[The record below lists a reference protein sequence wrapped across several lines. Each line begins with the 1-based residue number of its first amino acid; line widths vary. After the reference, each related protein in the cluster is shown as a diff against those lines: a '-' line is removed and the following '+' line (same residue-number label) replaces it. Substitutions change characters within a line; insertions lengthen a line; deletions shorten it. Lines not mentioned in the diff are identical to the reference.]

1 MKKRITALAL
11 ALVMVLGV
19 AALAAGG
26 EKNISVLPMTMTVN
40 GTPVTPAKSDGTAA
54 EVFSYNGATYAPLRY
69 LSDLLGIEVEWDA
82 NDPSVAKLVGND
94 LKIPAGVVTA
104 SGTFTAAAQGFGGEV
119 TVTLTLTDGV
129 LTDVKVDGGK
139 ETAGIGSRA
148 VELLPGVMLARNSVD
163 VDGVSGATVSSSAIL
178 TAAKAALAQSGV
190 TLAPKAVAVVQ
201 HMKPGTYTGEEYGK
215 WKEGTIEGGRFGSPK
230 VIKPT
235 KVSVTVDESKILS
248 VTVDSCDDTPGF
260 IELPMTELP
269 KAIVEQQSIAVDAVS
284 GCTMTSQAI
293 LSGVQQALEKAGA
306 DITGFM
312 KAAPRSTATEEYT
325 CDVAVVGGGGCGTT
339 AALTLQQA
347 GLDVIVVEK
356 TAKVGGESVCS
367 TGAFTP
373 GSKYL
378 ESIIDD
384 KSLITDPGVFFDEL
398 MDYSHWTAD
407 STVVRAFLDRAG
419 ETADWLQT
427 MWDQTDDPGF
437 KGVGMKGKNGLDTG
451 KGTKKYQVLYD
462 DFFLPKGGKLLL
474 SSRAYELLTDAS
486 GAVVGVKARKTDGT
500 EIVVHAKQVVLAT
513 GGFAGSPELLDQY
526 FHNTYYLNGLS
537 TCEGDGMLM
546 AQAVGAGHPQNLDPH
561 LAEFC
566 SNEVV
571 DFYAG
576 YMKNINYSGLLQ
588 VNTNGERFYNEE
600 FGASDPLAKGAAA
613 LNTVGEA
620 YVIFSQHD
628 LDVMEEGGCK
638 SLISQEV
645 RDSMVGYRD
654 RACVPFTTIKA
665 EMQAAI
671 DAGQGWKADTLTE
684 LGKKVGVFNMDVYNA
699 TIEKYLNAI
708 KTGVDEEFGK
718 RPEMLYPLDE
728 SVGPFY
734 CVRVIP
740 AIDTTLGA
748 IPVNAKCQVLTDDK
762 TVIPGLYAVG
772 QDASNFWGNSYYQT
786 EHTNALT
793 QGWSIT
799 SGRLAGIAIA
809 ESYGKQVPFVTWT
822 PAKDKA

>member
-1 MKKRITALAL
+1 MKRNSKRSLAL
-11 ALVMVLGV
+11 LLSLALT
-19 AALAAGG
+19 AGLSAC
-26 EKNISVLPMTMTVN
+26 EKEPAD
-40 GTPVTPAKSDGTAA
+40 TPAP
-54 EVFSYNGATYAPLRY
+54 EVSA
-69 LSDLLGIEVEWDA
+69 
-82 NDPSVAKLVGND
+82 
-94 LKIPAGVVTA
+94 PAGV
-104 SGTFTAAAQGFGGEV
+104 SGDFSATTKGFGGDV
-119 TVTLTLTDGV
+119 TVTLTIADNTLI
-129 LTDVKVDGGK
+129 DVKIVGEGETLDVGG
-139 ETAGIGSRA
+139 RA
-148 VELLPGVMLARNSVD
+148 IELLPGTMTAANSVE
-163 VDGVSGATVSSSAIL
+163 VDGISGATVTSEAIL
-178 TAAKAALAQSGV
+178 AAAKKALTASGAV
-190 TLAPKAVAVVQ
+190 LETKAVEVVQ
-201 HMKPGTYTGEEYGK
+201 HMTPGTYTGEAYGK
-215 WKEGTIEGGRFGSPK
+215 WKEGTIEGDRFGSPK
-230 VIKPT
+230 TISPT
-235 KVSVTVDESKILS
+235 KVSVEVDESKILS
-248 VTVDSCDDTPGF
+248 VTVESCDDTPGF
-260 IELPMTELP
+260 IEPP
-269 KAIVEQQSIAVDAVS
+269 IQQIPADIVKYQSIAVDAVS
-284 GCTMTSQAI
+284 GCTLTSQAI
-293 LSGVQQALEKAGA
+293 LAGVQQALEAAGA

-312 KAAPRSTATEEYT
+312 KAPARSTVTEEYT

-347 GLDVIVVEK
+347 GLNVIVIEK

-378 ESIIDD
+378 ETIIED

-462 DFFLPKGGKLLL
+462 DFFLPAGGKLLL
-474 SSRAYELLTDAS
+474 SSRAYELLTDGN
-486 GAVVGVKARKTDGT
+486 GAVNGVKARRSDGT
-500 EIVVHAKQVVLAT
+500 EIVVHANEVILAT

-588 VNTNGERFYNEE
+588 INTNGERFYNEE

-654 RACVPFTTIKA
+654 RACVPFTTIKT
-665 EMQAAI
+665 EMQVAI

-684 LGKKVGVFNMDVYNA
+684 LGEKVGVFDMEVYNA
-699 TIEKYLNAI
+699 TIEKYLKAI
-708 KTGVDEEFGK
+708 EAGVDEEFGK
-718 RPEMLYPLDE
+718 RPEMLYP
-728 SVGPFY
+728 
-734 CVRVIP
+734 
-740 AIDTTLGA
+740 
-748 IPVNAKCQVLTDDK
+748 
-762 TVIPGLYAVG
+762 
-772 QDASNFWGNSYYQT
+772 
-786 EHTNALT
+786 
-793 QGWSIT
+793 
-799 SGRLAGIAIA
+799 
-809 ESYGKQVPFVTWT
+809 
-822 PAKDKA
+822 KDM

>member
-1 MKKRITALAL
+1 MKKRITAFAMAL
-11 ALVMVLGV
+11 AMVAGTV
-19 AALAAGG
+19 AMAAGV
-26 EKNISVLPMTMTVN
+26 EQTISVTPMNLTVN
-40 GTPVTPAKSDGTAA
+40 GQQVTPTGA
-54 EVFSYNGATYAPLRY
+54 NGAAAGVFASQGVTYAPVRY
-69 LSDLLGIEVEWDA
+69 LCELLGIEVEWDK
-82 NDPSVAKLVGND
+82 NDPGTVKLAGDITVPVSGEAK
-94 LKIPAGVVTA
+94 
-104 SGTFTAAAQGFGGEV
+104 SGTFTAAAKGFGGDV
-119 TVTLTLTDGV
+119 TVSLTLADGA
-129 LTDVKVDGGK
+129 LADVKVAGDK

-148 VELLPGVMLARNSVD
+148 VELMPGTMLAANSIA
-163 VDGVSGATVSSSAIL
+163 VDGISGATVTSGAIL
-178 TAAKAALAQSGV
+178 AAAKEALAASGAALEA
-190 TLAPKAVAVVQ
+190 KAVEIEQ
-201 HMKPGTYTGEEYGK
+201 HMTPGTYTGAAYGK

-230 VIKPT
+230 VISPT
-235 KVSVTVDESKILS
+235 TVTVKVDETKILS

-260 IELPMTELP
+260 IELPMEQLP
-269 KAIVEQQSIAVDAVS
+269 KAIVEQQSIAVDAVA
-284 GCTMTSQAI
+284 GCTLTSQAV
-293 LSGVQQALEKAGA
+293 LSGVQQALEAAGA
-306 DITGFM
+306 NITGFM

-325 CDVAVVGGGGCGTT
+325 CDVAVVGAGGCGTT

-347 GLDVIVVEK
+347 GLNVIVVEK

-378 ESIIDD
+378 ETIIDD

-437 KGVGMKGKNGLDTG
+437 GKVGMKGKNGLDTG

-462 DFFLPKGGKLLL
+462 DFFLPGGGKLLL
-474 SSRAYELLTDAS
+474 SSRAYELITDAS

-500 EIVVHAKQVVLAT
+500 EVVVHANQVVLAT

-566 SNEVV
+566 SNDVV

-588 VNTNGERFYNEE
+588 LNTNGERFYNEE

-620 YVIFSQHD
+620 YAIFSQRD
-628 LDVMEEGGCK
+628 LDLMEEGGCK

-654 RACVPFTTIKA
+654 RACVPFTTIKT
-665 EMQAAI
+665 EMQNAI

-684 LGKKVGVFNMDVYNA
+684 LGKKVGVFNMEVYNA
-699 TIEKYLNAI
+699 AIEKYLKAI
-708 KTGVDEEFGK
+708 ESGVDEEFGK

-734 CVRVIP
+734 CVRIIP

-762 TVIPGLYAVG
+762 TVIDGLYAVG

-809 ESYGKQVPFVTWT
+809 ESYGKEVPFVIWES
-822 PAKDKA
+822 AKGN